1 MKTTEDLLEIIKKLE
16 KENENLKKSRDD
28 DQKRIKEQN
37 IFGRNDNKR

>member
-1 MKTTEDLLEIIKKLE
+1 MKTNEDLLEIIKKLE

-37 IFGRNDNKR
+37 ICARQIC

>member
-28 DQKRIKEQN
+28 DQKRIKEQ
-37 IFGRNDNKR
+37 

>member
-37 IFGRNDNKR
+37 IILY